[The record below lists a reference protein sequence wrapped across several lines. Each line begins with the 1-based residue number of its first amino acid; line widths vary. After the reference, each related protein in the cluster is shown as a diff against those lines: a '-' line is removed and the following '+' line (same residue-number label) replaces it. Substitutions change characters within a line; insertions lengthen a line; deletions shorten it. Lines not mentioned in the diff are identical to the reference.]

1 AACPIERNASAIFAV
16 QLGTSS
22 VSRPNCRG
30 LTAFDNKLIK
40 RRAPCRD
47 RARLAASLPI
57 VKVWL
62 RRVCVV
68 LLGALLPVL
77 AMVSAET
84 PTAAAYSR
92 DGLPVEILDV
102 PSPSMGRNIRVE
114 FQGGGPHSVYL
125 LDGLRAQDDYS
136 GWDINT
142 AAFEWFYQSG
152 VAVVMPVGGQSSFY
166 TDWYSPSSFNKQGY
180 TYKWETFLT
189 QELPTWLAANKQVSM
204 TGNGVVGLSMSGGS
218 ALILSA
224 YHPGQ
229 FRYAAS
235 LSGFLNPSALFM
247 QQAIRVAMLDA
258 GGYNVDNMWGPPWDD
273 AWKRNDPIKL
283 VSRIVANGTRLWIY

>member
-1 AACPIERNASAIFAV
+1 M
-16 QLGTSS
+16 
-22 VSRPNCRG
+22 
-30 LTAFDNKLIK
+30 
-40 RRAPCRD
+40 
-47 RARLAASLPI
+47 
-57 VKVWL
+57 KVWL

-125 LDGLRAQDDYS
+125 LDGLRAQDDAN

-152 VAVVMPVGGQSSFY
+152 ISVVMPVGGQSSFY
-166 TDWYSPSSFNKQGY
+166 SDWYQPATGSDGTV

-189 QELPTWLAANKQVSM
+189 QELP
-204 TGNGVVGLSMSGGS
+204 GL
-218 ALILSA
+218 
-224 YHPGQ
+224 
-229 FRYAAS
+229 
-235 LSGFLNPSALFM
+235 
-247 QQAIRVAMLDA
+247 A
-258 GGYNVDNMWGPPWDD
+258 GGQP
-273 AWKRNDPIKL
+273 
-283 VSRIVANGTRLWIY
+283 GTERRWAMPLSDCRWPAARR